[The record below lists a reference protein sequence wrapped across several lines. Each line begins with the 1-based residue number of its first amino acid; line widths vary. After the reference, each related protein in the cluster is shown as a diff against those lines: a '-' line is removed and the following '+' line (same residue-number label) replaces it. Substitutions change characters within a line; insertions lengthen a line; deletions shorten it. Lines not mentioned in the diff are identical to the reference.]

1 MYRNYLLLIFI
12 HFQIMKNKTGW
23 IVGGIVF
30 VLLVGGVTYYIINK
44 KNRDIAKTE
53 QENKQL
59 TQTFEQDK
67 RDLEGEYTGFAQ
79 QYGELRIAVKNEKMS
94 AKLKAQQDK
103 IHSLL
108 QQLHS
113 VKASNAT
120 EILRLK
126 RELETMR
133 KIMIAYIQQ
142 IDSLNRENKN
152 LREQTAAITS
162 KYNTATLQ
170 ISSLSEEKE
179 HLNNRVKL
187 AAQLDATNIALTA
200 QNKKGKIAKK
210 VKDIKKFEVSFTIAK
225 NITAE
230 TGNRTIYVRIT
241 KPDNS
246 ILGNGGTM
254 KYENRSIPYTMD
266 RTVEYSGENLQV
278 VMFWSVD
285 EFLYAGT
292 YRVDLFSGGNLI
304 GSRSFSFN
312 K

>member
-1 MYRNYLLLIFI
+1 
-12 HFQIMKNKTGW
+12 MKNKTGW
-23 IVGGIVF
+23 IIGGIVF
-30 VLLVGGVTYYIINK
+30 VLLVTGIAYYFINK
-44 KNRDIAKTE
+44 KNKEVAKTE
-53 QENKQL
+53 LENKQL
-59 TQTFEQDK
+59 NQTFEQDK
-67 RDLEGEYTGFAQ
+67 RDLEDEYTGFAQ
-79 QYGELRIAVKNEKMS
+79 QYSELRVVVKDNKMA

-133 KIMIAYIQQ
+133 KIMIGYVQQ

-162 KYNTATLQ
+162 KYNNATIQ
-170 ISSLSEEKE
+170 ITSLSQEKE

-187 AAQLDATNIALTA
+187 AAQLDATDVSLIA
-200 QNKKGKIAKK
+200 QNKKGKRAKK
-210 VKDIKKFEVSFTIAK
+210 VKDIRKFEVSFVIAK

-246 ILGNGGTM
+246 LLGNGGTM
-254 KYENRSIPYTMD
+254 KYENRSIAYTMD
-266 RTVEYSGENLQV
+266 RTIEYTGENQSVYLYYN
-278 VMFWSVD
+278 VD

-292 YRVDLFSGGNLI
+292 YRVDVFSGGNLI